1 VRALAP
7 ILIVAA
13 SSLLLLGCGNERAEP
28 PSLDRLG
35 APGPTEEFV
44 NPGAVSFRHPRSW
57 HALAATPPQYATL
70 ASGGALAAVYA
81 YPRTDL
87 GTDPA
92 SVEASRRR
100 LIKSLRLRDPGFL
113 IERTELTEVD
123 GAPAVELRGR
133 GTIAG
138 RPVEA
143 RALHVYKP
151 AVEWVIDAYASPG
164 KFAEANRIAFGLLLK
179 TIELDDDPPEL
190 GGQGDGEG
198 AG

>member
-1 VRALAP
+1 VP
-7 ILIVAA
+7 ILLAAA
-13 SSLLLLGCGNERAEP
+13 SALLFVACGNERAATP
-28 PSLDRLG
+28 DLDRLG
-35 APGPTEEFV
+35 RPGPTDEFV

-57 HALAATPPQYATL
+57 DALAATPPQYATL

-92 SVEASRRR
+92 SVDASRRR
-100 LIKSLRLRDPGFL
+100 LIQSLRRRDPGFL
-113 IERTELTEVD
+113 IERTEITEVD

-133 GTIAG
+133 GTVAG
-138 RPVEA
+138 KPVET

-151 AVEWVIDAYASPG
+151 AVEWVIDTYARPG
-164 KFAEANRIAFGLLLK
+164 LFAQADRIAFRLLLE
-179 TIELDDDPPEL
+179 TIELDGDPPEL
-190 GGQGDGEG
+190 GERGDGE